1 MHVSHC
7 HISWAQNKLSR
18 RCRRLLQ
25 ALPQTSHTTWLISL
39 WLSETLGF
47 RSPCCQKH
55 VMYLLQ
61 TSFLLRVR
69 EDLSQIIALHGGWLL
84 AALIQS
90 DYQRM
95 GWFDIIYFVLMVYN
109 PLPAALPRHCYCWKA
124 RRFNQWWVNPRS
136 SILLKQKRL
145 FVWKWSWIGPH
156 LFLRQTS
163 HCYFLLTS
171 ANLSKYCNNKEYLQ
185 LVWFWVNL

>member
-95 GWFDIIYFVLMVYN
+95 GWFDIIYFVLMVYVLIHFL
-109 PLPAALPRHCYCWKA
+109 PLCPDTATAGKQGGLTSDGLTLSHPYCWNKKGFLSENGLGLVHICFSDKPPIA
-124 RRFNQWWVNPRS
+124 IFCS
-136 SILLKQKRL
+136 LLQICLNIAIIKN
-145 FVWKWSWIGPH
+145 I
-156 LFLRQTS
+156 
-163 HCYFLLTS
+163 Y
-171 ANLSKYCNNKEYLQ
+171 N
-185 LVWFWVNL
+185 